1 MLLYIFVSLHPAGR
15 GVLFCAL
22 SAQVFDGLFSR
33 LYVPVFQIFTQ
44 VFGGLYK
51 SGYMEDIEYCHQ
63 FIWTTFCVL
72 RAQVFD
78 NFLCVYMDNFF
89 DILSFLL
96 IDEYLIYLR
105 KKKK

>member
-1 MLLYIFVSLHPAGR
+1 MAYLVGYMFHA
-15 GVLFCAL
+15 
-22 SAQVFDGLFSR
+22 
-33 LYVPVFQIFTQ
+33 VFQIFTQ

-105 KKKK
+105 SPRSN